1 MNRLKIID
9 GLIVTL
15 SLGLYFYFN
24 QPALLV
30 TLLVFLLAYRLVRSP
45 KIWQKILST
54 ASILALIL
62 GWLVG
67 RYSLAMLAA
76 VLTGATGLLLV
87 LSHFLGHGRAPQTI
101 WGKVR
106 RVLGWV
112 SLFVVTAGHL
122 FLTYNVI
129 NPDFITSK
137 AGLFFSEKTPP
148 KEALLQRSEQVSA
161 GRSNHY
167 NLTYPSELS
176 NNTLDIYTTAGAKGT
191 LVYIHGGG
199 YAAGDKWN
207 REDYLFR
214 YVEDGYNVV
223 NVNYLLSPESRHPDG
238 LTQVD
243 QALAYVATH
252 AEEYGIDLT
261 KIVLSGDSAGGQL
274 AGQLA
279 LVLTNPDYAE
289 AIGFKPTAPVTP
301 RGFIGVSAWADIQM
315 SMTMDSPIL
324 DWFINP
330 VARSY
335 FQVLDVEQAARAEQA
350 SLVKHVD
357 KNFPASFISDGN
369 TGSFTTANLA
379 LVERLTEVGVTVDSQ
394 FYDKEEVQLPHIF
407 ELSLDNPYA
416 QEIYAKHL
424 AFLKKILAD

>member
-30 TLLVFLLAYRLVRSP
+30 TLLVLLLTYRLVRSP

-87 LSHFLGHGRAPQTI
+87 LSHVLGHGRAPQTF
-101 WGKVR
+101 WVKVTR
-106 RVLGWV
+106 MLSWV
-112 SLFVVTAGHL
+112 ALLVATAGHL

-129 NPDFITSK
+129 NPDFITSQTN
-137 AGLFFSEKTPP
+137 AFFGLTAVPE
-148 KEALLQRSEQVSA
+148 KEASQTKNPDGTVYHRD
-161 GRSNHY
+161 
-167 NLTYPSELS
+167 LTYPSSLA
-176 NNTLDIYTTAGAKGT
+176 NNKLDIYTTPNAKGT
-191 LVYIHGGG
+191 IFYIHGGG
-199 YAAGDKWN
+199 YAGDDKFY

-223 NVNYLLSPESRHPDG
+223 NVNYLLSPESRYPDG

-243 QALAYVATH
+243 QALAYVADH
-252 AEEYGIDLT
+252 AEDYGIDLT

-279 LVLTNPDYAE
+279 LVLTNPSYAE
-289 AIGFKPTAPVTP
+289 TIGFKPTAPVTP
-301 RGFIGVSAWADIQM
+301 KGFIGVSSWSDIQM
-315 SMTMDSPIL
+315 GMRMGSPVL
-324 DWFINP
+324 DWFIAP

-350 SLVKHVD
+350 SLVKHVN

-369 TGSFTTANLA
+369 IGSFTTANLA
-379 LVERLTEVGVTVDSQ
+379 LVDRLTELGVTVDSQ

-416 QEIYAKHL
+416 QEVYAEHL
-424 AFLKKILAD
+424 AFLEKILAD